1 MEKAKAVVF
10 DIDRTLSP
18 EVSWLALTR
27 DLGAPVEQHV
37 QIYKDY
43 KNGEIDYSTSKSQ
56 LIDLWRAT
64 GNANETFFAQLFEAL
79 PLDPVADKI
88 VQTAKMGRTVCLI
101 TGSMDLYAR
110 IVASK
115 LGVDQWHANT
125 TLHWDDEGNLYDMD
139 YELNQAAKKLEQF
152 AQFCEENGL
161 NAQDCLVIGDGEN
174 DEKLFEAC
182 GHGVLIGADPESETF
197 AWRRIDRLAE
207 FEYILQEN

>member
-1 MEKAKAVVF
+1 
-10 DIDRTLSP
+10 
-18 EVSWLALTR
+18 
-27 DLGAPVEQHV
+27 
-37 QIYKDY
+37 
-43 KNGEIDYSTSKSQ
+43 
-56 LIDLWRAT
+56 
-64 GNANETFFAQLFEAL
+64 
-79 PLDPVADKI
+79 
-88 VQTAKMGRTVCLI
+88 
-101 TGSMDLYAR
+101 
-110 IVASK
+110 
-115 LGVDQWHANT
+115 
-125 TLHWDDEGNLYDMD
+125 MD